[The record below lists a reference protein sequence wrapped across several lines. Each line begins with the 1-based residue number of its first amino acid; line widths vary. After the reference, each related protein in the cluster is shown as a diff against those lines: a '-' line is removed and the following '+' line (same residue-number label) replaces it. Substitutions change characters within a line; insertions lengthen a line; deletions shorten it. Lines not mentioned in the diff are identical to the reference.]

1 MSLAVDK
8 IFNVKGKVALVTGG
22 SRGIGKMIATGLV
35 QNGVKVY
42 ITARNK
48 DECSKTARELT
59 QMGPGICIS
68 IPADMQK
75 SEAVKELVEE
85 ISKREKA
92 VHILVNNAGAA
103 WGDGIDLYPDAAF
116 SKLLTLNV
124 QRVFTLTQALLPLL
138 REAAKQGGR
147 TSQSWNDPARIINI
161 GSVDGERVPR
171 GETYAYS
178 ASKAAVAHLSRHLAG
193 RLGGE
198 GITSNTLAC
207 GPFESKMMAETLR
220 TQGDTIISSTPLAR
234 IGTPEDVAGAVLF
247 LASRAGAFVTG
258 ATIAIDGGGLVQLR
272 AAPKAKI

>member
-1 MSLAVDK
+1 MSLSSSQL
-8 IFNVKGKVALVTGG
+8 FNVKGKVALVTGG

-48 DECSKTARELT
+48 DECEKTAKELT
-59 QMGPGICIS
+59 QMGPGTCIS

-75 SEAVKELVEE
+75 VEAVRQLVEK
-85 ISKREKA
+85 ISKNENA
-92 VHILVNNAGAA
+92 LHILVNNAGAA
-103 WGDGIDLYPDAAF
+103 WGDGIDAYPDAAF
-116 SKLLTLNV
+116 TKLLTLNV

-138 REAAKQGGR
+138 RKAARQGGR
-147 TSQSWNDPARIINI
+147 TNECWNDPARIINI
-161 GSVDGERVPR
+161 GSVEGERVPR

-178 ASKAAVAHLSRHLAG
+178 ASKAAVAHLSRHIAG
-193 RLGGE
+193 RLGSD

-220 TQGDTIISSTPLAR
+220 TQSDSIIASTPLSR
-234 IGTPEDVAGAVLF
+234 IGTPEDVAGACLF

-272 AAPKAKI
+272 APPKAKL

>member
-1 MSLAVDK
+1 MSLSSSRLFD
-8 IFNVKGKVALVTGG
+8 VKGKVALVTGG

-48 DECSKTARELT
+48 VECEKTAKELT
-59 QMGPGICIS
+59 QMGPGTCIS

-75 SEAVKELVEE
+75 AEAVRQLVEE
-85 ISKREKA
+85 ISKNENA
-92 VHILVNNAGAA
+92 LHILVNNAGAA
-103 WGDGIDLYPDAAF
+103 WGDGIDSYPDAAF
-116 SKLLTLNV
+116 TKLLTLNV

-138 REAAKQGGR
+138 RNAAKQGGR
-147 TSQSWNDPARIINI
+147 TNEYWNDPARIINI

-178 ASKAAVAHLSRHLAG
+178 ASKAAVAHLSRHIAG
-193 RLGGE
+193 RLGSD

-220 TQGDTIISSTPLAR
+220 TQGDSIIASTPLSR
-234 IGTPEDVAGAVLF
+234 IGTPEDVVGACLF
-247 LASRAGAFVTG
+247 LASRAGAFITG
-258 ATIAIDGGGLVQLR
+258 ATIAIDGGSLVQLR
-272 AAPKAKI
+272 APPKPKL